1 MLAETVADTD
11 GQTLGILKYKMYASI
26 EELLGRV
33 ADTDTDVVGCTVDPL
48 EHVLRGFRES
58 LLQQAAAALV
68 TPPGANDTNTSRDDF
83 STDDQ

>member
-1 MLAETVADTD
+1 MQVLKSCWAVLPML
-11 GQTLGILKYKMYASI
+11 IRM
-26 EELLGRV
+26 LL
-33 ADTDTDVVGCTVDPL
+33 GCTVDPL

>member
-1 MLAETVADTD
+1 M
-11 GQTLGILKYKMYASI
+11 QILVVLI
-26 EELLGRV
+26 RV
-33 ADTDTDVVGCTVDPL
+33 ADADTDVVGCTVDPL

-83 STDDQ
+83 SADDQ